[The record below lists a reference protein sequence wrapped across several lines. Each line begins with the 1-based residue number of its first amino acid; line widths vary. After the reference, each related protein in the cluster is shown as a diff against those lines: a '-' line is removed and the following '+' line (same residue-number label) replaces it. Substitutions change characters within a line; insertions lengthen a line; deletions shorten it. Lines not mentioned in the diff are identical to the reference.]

1 MLKTAPHS
9 TLAPQMWCI
18 KKKQKVGL
26 HAPRFIGQNLL
37 SKLVEFKIFDLICF
51 PRLMYCDQEPLL
63 LLNVTGNQ
71 FYGCTYK
78 DILTRCKICFTPK
91 SLSFSLK
98 NHMNVPL
105 S

>member
-37 SKLVEFKIFDLICF
+37 SKLVECKIFDLICF
-51 PRLMYCDQEPLL
+51 PRLMYCDQEPLF

-71 FYGCTYK
+71 FYGCAYK
-78 DILTRCKICFTPK
+78 DISTRCKICFTQK